1 VGVGNGLDS
10 VGGAGGESGRIWG
23 WGFGRIGGM
32 SAHPQ
37 GTVAAVSRNEMY
49 SFTKPNRDEIVLLT
63 GLGVEGDVHAGVTVK
78 HRGRVAA
85 DPRQPN
91 LRQVHLIHAELFEE
105 VGEEGFEVAPGQL
118 GENVTTSG
126 LDLLGLPRGTVL
138 RFGPPPP
145 PVANGGSVDG
155 ADGPKAPSAGVAAAG
170 GAEEAVTPAAGD
182 TAAGEASGGAEVAA
196 GVAAIVDAAA
206 QADLDAPTADAV
218 AKLVEVARALGR
230 DDGNAER
237 SGVDRRA
244 TVVITGLRNPCG
256 QINGFRPG
264 LLKQVL
270 GRDDAGNLIRKAGI
284 MGVVLRGGPVRT
296 GDPISVEL
304 PARPYLPLERV

>member
-1 VGVGNGLDS
+1 
-10 VGGAGGESGRIWG
+10 
-23 WGFGRIGGM
+23 M

-37 GTVAAVSRNEMY
+37 GTVAAVSRNEVY

-63 GLGVEGDVHAGVTVK
+63 GLGVEGDVHAGVTVR
-78 HRGRVAA
+78 HRSRVAA
-85 DPRQPN
+85 DPLQPN

-126 LDLLGLPRGTVL
+126 LDLLALPRGTVL
-138 RFGPPPP
+138 RFGPPPT
-145 PVANGGSVDG
+145 PVANGD
-155 ADGPKAPSAGVAAAG
+155 
-170 GAEEAVTPAAGD
+170 
-182 TAAGEASGGAEVAA
+182 AAGEAEIAASVAP
-196 GVAAIVDAAA
+196 IVEAAA
-206 QADLDAPTADAV
+206 QATLDAPTADAV
-218 AKLVEVARALGR
+218 AKLVEVARALDSEGG
-230 DDGNAER
+230 DTER
-237 SGVDRRA
+237 GGVDPRA

-256 QINGFRPG
+256 QINGFQSG

-270 GRDDAGNLIRKAGI
+270 GRDDAGNLVRKAGI

-304 PARPYLPLERV
+304 PAPPHLPLERV